1 MRFPKRV
8 VSFTLMCLLVFGMF
22 TISVSA
28 TNHTIKT
35 GVGVVDVAAGSNLRL
50 RSKASTSSSTL
61 AYAPDGEVVIVEGK
75 VGDWY
80 KVIYNL
86 QEGYMHSDYLDVTPV
101 ENVELGYG
109 IINDTK
115 VNMRSGPGT
124 GYQSLGKYVKGEKA
138 YIIGINNKWYK
149 VIYKDQICYIRSDYL
164 DVTEIPYENKAST
177 NKPLFF
183 VDGKT
188 TGVAVSAQALK
199 NGVTT
204 PEQPEQ
210 PEDNTPEP
218 DSNPGTSSGDL
229 AAAIIATG
237 KKYIG
242 VPYKWAGT
250 TPKGFDCSGFVMY
263 VFGAHGITLP
273 HNSRSMYAFGT
284 SVSKKDLKPG
294 DLVFFYGSNKTV
306 INHVGIYIGNG
317 QFIHSSSSKGIT
329 ITGLESSYYVNH
341 YYGAKRIL

>member
-1 MRFPKRV
+1 M
-8 VSFTLMCLLVFGMF
+8 LMSLLIFGMF
-22 TISVSA
+22 SISVSA

-86 QEGYMHSDYLDVTPV
+86 QEGYMHSDYLDVSTA

-109 IINDTK
+109 VINDTN

-124 GYQSLGKYVKGEKA
+124 SYASLGKYVKGEKA
-138 YIIGINNKWYK
+138 YIIGINNKWFK

-164 DVTEIPYENKAST
+164 DVTEIPYENKDS
-177 NKPLFF
+177 NNSPLFF
-183 VDGKT
+183 VDGKS
-188 TGVAVSAQALK
+188 TGVPVSAEALK
-199 NGVTT
+199 NGTT
-204 PEQPEQ
+204 APEAPEQPPAE
-210 PEDNTPEP
+210 NP
-218 DSNPGTSSGDL
+218 DSGTSSGDK

-250 TPKGFDCSGFVMY
+250 TPSGFDCSGFVMY

-273 HNSRSMYAFGT
+273 HNSRSMYSFGT
-284 SVSKKDLKPG
+284 SVAKKDLKPG

>member
-1 MRFPKRV
+1 MRYPKRV
-8 VSFTLMCLLVFGMF
+8 VSFALMCLLICSMF
-22 TISVSA
+22 SISVSA

-86 QEGYMHSDYLDVTPV
+86 QEGYMHSDYLDVTTV

-109 IINDTK
+109 IVNDTS
-115 VNMRSGPGT
+115 VNMRSGPST
-124 GYQSLGKYVKGEKA
+124 SYKSLGKFTKGEKA

-183 VDGKT
+183 VNGKS
-188 TGVAVSAQALK
+188 TGVTVSAEALK
-199 NGVTT
+199 NGSAKPET
-204 PEQPEQ
+204 PENEPNKDPQPE
-210 PEDNTPEP
+210 TP
-218 DSNPGTSSGDL
+218 TGDL
-229 AAAIIATG
+229 AASIIATG

-250 TPKGFDCSGFVMY
+250 TPSGFDCSGFVMY

-284 SVSKKDLKPG
+284 SVAKKDLKPG

-329 ITGLESSYYVNH
+329 ITALDSSYYVNH